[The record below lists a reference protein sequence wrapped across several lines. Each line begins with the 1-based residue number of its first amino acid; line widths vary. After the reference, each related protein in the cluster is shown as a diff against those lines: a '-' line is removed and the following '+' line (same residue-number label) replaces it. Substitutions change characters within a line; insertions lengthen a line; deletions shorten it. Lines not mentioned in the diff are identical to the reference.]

1 MSTTASIQA
10 VAFDLDGL
18 MFNTEHVFSKAGDAL
33 LKRRGHSLTKECM
46 HGMLG
51 RRPHEA
57 FQVMCDMF
65 SIDEPIDDLLAESRT
80 IFTDLLPSILAPM
93 PRLFDLLE
101 LLEAN
106 SIPKAVATSS
116 PRRYLLDILGRY
128 DLVERFAFFLTA
140 EDVTHGKPHPEIYET
155 ASSRF
160 GVDSASMLV
169 LEDSEAGTR
178 AAASAGAVIVSIP
191 HEFSDTQDF
200 SVATHVAEHLMDDRI
215 VDLLR

>member
-1 MSTTASIQA
+1 MSTTAAIQA

-18 MFNTEHVFSKAGDAL
+18 MFNTEHVFSAAGDEL
-33 LKRRGHSLTKECM
+33 LKRRGHSMTKECI

-57 FQVMCDMF
+57 FRVMCDMF
-65 SIDEPIDDLLAESRT
+65 SIDEPIDDLLTESRA
-80 IFTDLLPSILAPM
+80 IFADLLPSILEPM
-93 PRLFDLLE
+93 PRLFELLE
-101 LLEAN
+101 LLESN
-106 SIPKAVATSS
+106 NIPKSVATSS
-116 PRRYLLDILGRY
+116 PRKYLLDILGRF
-128 DLVERFAFFLTA
+128 DLVERFEFFLTA

-155 ASSRF
+155 ASNRF
-160 GVDSASMLV
+160 GVDVASMLV

-200 SVATHVAEHLMDDRI
+200 SVATHVVEHLMDAPI
-215 VDLLR
+215 VELLR